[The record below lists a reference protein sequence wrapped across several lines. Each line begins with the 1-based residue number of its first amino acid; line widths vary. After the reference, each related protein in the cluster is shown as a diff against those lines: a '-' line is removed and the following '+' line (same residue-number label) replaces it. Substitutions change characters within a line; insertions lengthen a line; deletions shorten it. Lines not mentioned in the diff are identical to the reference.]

1 VLTVR
6 QSSCTG
12 INKFIKRVEDVVL
25 ASILLL
31 LLSPLLLAVAL
42 AVKLSSP
49 GPVLFRQ
56 KRLGFNNNVIE
67 VLKFRSM
74 VHRPEEAGTP
84 QATKQDPRITR
95 IGRFLRRSS
104 IDELPQLL
112 NVLSGDMSLVGPRP
126 HALAHND
133 QYAALIDNYLGRH
146 RVQPGITGW
155 AQVNGFRGE
164 TDTLDKM
171 QRRVEHDLA
180 YIDNWS
186 ILLDLR
192 ILLATAFST
201 AAYRNAY

>member
-12 INKFIKRVEDVVL
+12 INKVIKRVEDVVL
-25 ASILLL
+25 SSVLLFML
-31 LLSPLLLAVAL
+31 APLLLTVA
-42 AVKLSSP
+42 ACVKLSSP

-67 VLKFRSM
+67 VLKFRTM
-74 VHRPEEAGTP
+74 VVRTEEAGVP
-84 QATKQDPRITR
+84 QATKDDPRVTR

-112 NVLSGDMSLVGPRP
+112 CVLNGDMSLVGPRP

-133 QYAALIDNYLGRH
+133 QYAAVIDNYLGRH

-171 QRRVEHDLA
+171 QSRVEHDMA

-186 ILLDLR
+186 IQLDIR
-192 ILLATAFST
+192 ILLATAFSS
-201 AAYRNAY
+201 AAYKNAY